1 MLKMGGKERA
11 QIFDLNTI
19 REFLSNLSRLSALE
33 PNEISRMLGFVVSKL
48 EERPSDKKYFTRDE
62 FFALLKSEI

>member
-1 MLKMGGKERA
+1 MGGKEAA

-19 REFLSNLSRLSALE
+19 REFLSNLNNLSMME
-33 PNEISRMLGFVVSKL
+33 PNVVSRMLGFVVSKL
-48 EERPSDKKYFTRDE
+48 EERPFDKKYFTRDE